1 MQSEKQL
8 EVRLCRQGEGS
19 PWHWEPGLVAL
30 CVTPEPKHHPQPPA
44 PSPPSPAP
52 TLEMRPS
59 PPAGVRFATPPVGQ
73 PVPEATA
80 CMHVSPDPPSP
91 VTCPCHPRART
102 PNLFFLLL
110 NCR

>member
-1 MQSEKQL
+1 M
-8 EVRLCRQGEGS
+8 CRQGEGS
-19 PWHWEPGLVAL
+19 PWCWEPGLVAL

-73 PVPEATA
+73 PVPEATVDSLHA
-80 CMHVSPDPPSP
+80 CVPRPSFSCHLPLSPQGPH
-91 VTCPCHPRART
+91 T
-102 PNLFFLLL
+102 
-110 NCR
+110 